1 MRRWEI
7 FISHRLHGSI
17 RVICGWSV
25 IGYCVVQDVSS
36 ITNDVCSEESSVP
49 RK

>member
-1 MRRWEI
+1 VHIINEGELVGLAHAVKADW
-7 FISHRLHGSI
+7 F
-17 RVICGWSV
+17 VY
-25 IGYCVVQDVSS
+25 YCVAQDVSS